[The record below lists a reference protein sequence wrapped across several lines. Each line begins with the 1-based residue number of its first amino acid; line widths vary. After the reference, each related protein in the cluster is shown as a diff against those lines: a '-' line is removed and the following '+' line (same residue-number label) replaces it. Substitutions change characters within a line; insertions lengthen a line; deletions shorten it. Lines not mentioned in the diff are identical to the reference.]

1 MIRQISLICF
11 KVEMKKMGE
20 WICHKPGDLNPH
32 LYNTYEDL
40 VLDSE
45 RGFGINPLTGFGAAV
60 ITATQPDMLR
70 GTKSSLIKAVVLEG
84 YIRAGPEAR
93 SFNLQLSS
101 EYLDKKAP
109 QSALED
115 RVQVLFVRVPEL
127 TVLADP
133 FCADFDGDINE
144 LNSVVEMHPTA
155 VVPNWTANTPHILPG
170 SIVEFEYT
178 DASYSTGIVKRILK
192 LATSF
197 PSLANM
203 ASAQNAFA
211 NTGEGTFLEAGT
223 EIVEENWKKI
233 FEYILY
239 GHRSKNKNGEISHG
253 QRRWVIRKKYQPQKI
268 LDIPSDLQRFMHA
281 NGRKDVK
288 VVTNGNTRSLKK
300 TLLGGGKRSKNSL
313 HLFGAAMDLTIYTEE
328 VPKAVPALKL
338 EVRNGLLMKD
348 HGLLRLLKNF
358 GVQTG
363 LQWGGLFDRGGKH
376 SIPAGDGMDEFNA
389 WDAEVHHYEL
399 VKSELI
405 SMMHP
410 DVKGALLKAGFVPSD
425 MANTSGGGRRTAMY
439 VTIGNELPIQSEEDR
454 LATKEAMAAAASAN
468 YTASSTPLHQS
479 EDQTL

>member
-1 MIRQISLICF
+1 MA
-11 KVEMKKMGE
+11 E
-20 WICHKPGDLNPH
+20 WICHEPGKLNPH

-40 VLDSE
+40 VLDNE

-60 ITATQPDMLR
+60 ITATQPDLLR

-84 YIRAGPEAR
+84 YILEGSDAR

-101 EYLDKKAP
+101 EYTGEKAS

-115 RVQVLFVRVPEL
+115 RVQILFVRVPEL
-127 TVLADP
+127 TLLADP
-133 FCADFDGDINE
+133 YCSDFDGDIDE
-144 LNSVVEMHPTA
+144 LNSVIEMHPTA

-178 DASYSTGIVKRILK
+178 DVSYSHGIVKRILK
-192 LATSF
+192 LATSY
-197 PSLANM
+197 PSMKNM
-203 ASAQNAFA
+203 TSGKNAFVNGNA
-211 NTGEGTFLEAGT
+211 GTFLAAGT
-223 EIVEENWKKI
+223 AIKKENWKKI

-239 GHRSKNKNGEISHG
+239 GHKSKNSLGEQKHG
-253 QRRWVIRKKYQPQKI
+253 QRRWVVKKKYQPQKI

-288 VVTNGNTRSLKK
+288 VRTNGNTRSLKK
-300 TLLGGGKRSKNSL
+300 TLEGGGDRSSNSL
-313 HLFGAAMDLTIYTEE
+313 HLFGAAMDLSIYTKE
-328 VPKAVPALKL
+328 VPQQSPAMKL

-363 LQWGGLFDRGGKH
+363 LQWGGLFGRGGKH
-376 SIPAGDGMDEFNA
+376 SIPAGDGMDGFNA

-410 DVKGALLKAGFVPSD
+410 DVKGALLKAGFVPSH
-425 MANTSGGGRRTAMY
+425 MANTSDGGRRTAMY
-439 VTIGNELPIQSEEDR
+439 VTIEDELPIQSEADR
-454 LATKEAMAAAASAN
+454 LATTEAIAAAKASEN
-468 YTASSTPLHQS
+468 TASNTGQH
-479 EDQTL
+479 EDEDKTL